1 MKNMKRSIPAAI
13 FVSFLAV
20 AAASQDTTQ
29 QRRYIQATG
38 ESVVSAEPTR
48 ARIDI
53 GVVTQASTS
62 QAAADQNASR
72 TQTVLT
78 RLRAIVGQS
87 GEIRT
92 VGYSLTP
99 NYTYPREGGEPKL
112 TGYTATNIVRVTLDD
127 LTKVGPAIDTATQ
140 AGANRVQSLQFMLKD
155 ERAALDDALRQA
167 SQNAMRKASSIASS
181 LGVRIIRVLTATES
195 GGPVVPIRDNTY
207 VMRAESTQTP
217 IEAGTIEVRASV
229 TLTVEIG

>member
-1 MKNMKRSIPAAI
+1 MKRSISAAI

-195 GGPVVPIRDNTY
+195 GGPVVPIRDSTY

>member
-1 MKNMKRSIPAAI
+1 MKRSISAAI